1 MIKYYVISHPWG
13 YYVRTIS
20 KTRREYSGSVR
31 CAHHYFSLHQ
41 AKKMRDKIGEG
52 AIVNIIDALSGRVV
66 GEVA

>member
-20 KTRREYSGSVR
+20 KTRREYSAAVGY
-31 CAHHYFSLHQ
+31 AHHYFSLYQ

-52 AIVNIIDALSGRVV
+52 AIVNIVDALSGRVV